1 MLKSWVFLE
10 LKEPKLQGSQLKS
23 VSQVER
29 IKNRDTPSLTSASDD
44 CSVERQRKETDGEEN
59 RTPR

>member
-10 LKEPKLQGSQLKS
+10 LKKPKLQGSQLKS

-29 IKNRDTPSLTSASDD
+29 IKNRDAPSLTIASDD
-44 CSVERQRKETDGEEN
+44 CSVESQRRETDGEEN